1 MSRNSG
7 FLPPLA
13 ADGVYDHNCAVPST
27 VRHAGR
33 AQERPAREVS
43 ASLLSKKNVP
53 IQPWLTWLSLLALG
67 SRNGSLTPT
76 RVCRECDFV
85 SRLALRAVLRCSKHV
100 LRPLSVRE
108 YCPLLLTPLAL
119 RAQPRNRSPRQHRL
133 HPRSFLH
140 VVAR

>member
-1 MSRNSG
+1 MSSHLLIRLVVVDATLPYVDWTGRGGPGDLQLSSKPVGMNIPVDPLRVGVDMEAQKCLRNSG

-33 AQERPAREVS
+33 AQERLAREVS

-67 SRNGSLTPT
+67 
-76 RVCRECDFV
+76 
-85 SRLALRAVLRCSKHV
+85 CS
-100 LRPLSVRE
+100 
-108 YCPLLLTPLAL
+108 
-119 RAQPRNRSPRQHRL
+119 
-133 HPRSFLH
+133 
-140 VVAR
+140 